1 MKKKAFEGIYSLF
14 NDKLRIKAKKACFT
28 GWKLYSQQ
36 KRMLKEYLS
45 LEAESVANSVSYYP
59 QTMAE
64 KKAFE

>member
-1 MKKKAFEGIYSLF
+1 
-14 NDKLRIKAKKACFT
+14 
-28 GWKLYSQQ
+28 
-36 KRMLKEYLS
+36 MLKEYLT